1 MHAGCRAHSSTEQP
15 QRTHWSQSQ
24 VTNSVLRSR
33 GLITERRIS
42 AVYILTDTLALA
54 KGRMWQCSKQ
64 GSIGPFCWFIDHF
77 SNFIKSLL
85 TVAFPINTS
94 LKVDCG
100 SDGKHNLCC
109 ITLWNLACPVKHQ
122 TWQASVVQIS
132 VLGRVMNALCFW
144 TVTGPAQMQHNVP
157 ISFSNEA

>member
-109 ITLWNLACPVKHQ
+109 INPVKPGLPCQ
-122 TWQASVVQIS
+122 TSNMAGICCADLSFRESHECSLLLNCYWASTD
-132 VLGRVMNALCFW
+132 A
-144 TVTGPAQMQHNVP
+144 A
-157 ISFSNEA
+157 